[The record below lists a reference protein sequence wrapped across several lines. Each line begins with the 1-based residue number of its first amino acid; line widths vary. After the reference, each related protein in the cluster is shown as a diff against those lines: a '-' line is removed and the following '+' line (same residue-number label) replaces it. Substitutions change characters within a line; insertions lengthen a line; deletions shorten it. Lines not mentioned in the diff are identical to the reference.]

1 MKLLLPRF
9 LALSLL
15 AAAPALHA
23 ELDAVLDAAQPAIS
37 GGASYV
43 NVMSTQ
49 GMGWRWTKDAGRR
62 DYGQIFPVKQ
72 PFSASELA
80 VQVLYSDP
88 FRAAKRA
95 AFQLDFLRF
104 PSGDLKQTPD
114 VVATYD
120 GTLPPNPGLGTGEA
134 AWLRFRFPGVK
145 FEGGSSYGFLLR
157 FKEEGAAEQNIIFR
171 VTPSSTPDGGY
182 GIMEADGSG
191 QIEKGPSMNFLLGAS
206 APGSA
211 SAAPRTPSVLT
222 VDQRATDGYRTL
234 AAATAAAQPGD
245 TIRIAP
251 GSGPY
256 REPLYIQRSGAAEQ
270 PITIDGSGETITG
283 FDPLV
288 FTERNGEWSFDV
300 ASFLAARPN
309 VQGFTKVGGKWT
321 SVVPGGF
328 PSVLVHHGRR
338 VFQDAVTGQFEEKVR
353 LSDDGTRL
361 ILLDPAQRDGWEIA
375 ARDRVVVILNASYQT
390 FRNIRATGSLNDG
403 FNLHGTGEGLVFE
416 NIEGSQN
423 LDEGFSAHDTIA
435 CEIVGGVFSQ
445 NDNGIGNVGQSR
457 LVARDIRTFD
467 NTGYGLWFLDASAT
481 LENASSWGNGVAQFA
496 LHGKASAIVRDV
508 SAVPPAAATKPRM
521 SYEESAKRN
530 DSRLQ
535 EIAATARCEG
545 AVTETS
551 APAPARTAAQ

>member
-1 MKLLLPRF
+1 MKLLLSRF

-15 AAAPALHA
+15 AAPALHA
-23 ELDAVLDAAQPAIS
+23 ELDAVLEAAQPAIS

-62 DYGQIFPVKQ
+62 DYGQIFPAKQ
-72 PFSASELA
+72 SFSASELA
-80 VQVLYSDP
+80 VQVLYADP
-88 FRAAKRA
+88 FRAARRA

-104 PSGDLKQTPD
+104 PSGNLTEPPD
-114 VVATYD
+114 VVATFD

-134 AWLRFRFPGVK
+134 AWLRFRFPEVK

-182 GIMEADGSG
+182 GIMEADGG
-191 QIEKGPSMNFLLGAS
+191 GKIEKGPSMNFLLGKSS
-206 APGSA
+206 AGSA
-211 SAAPRTPSVLT
+211 SAAPRPPATLT
-222 VDQRATDGYRTL
+222 IDQRATDGYRTL
-234 AAATAAAQPGD
+234 ASAVAAAQPGD

-256 REPLYIQRSGAAEQ
+256 RETLYIPRSGTAEQ
-270 PITIDGSGETITG
+270 PITVDGSGETITG

-288 FTERNGEWSFDV
+288 FEERDGEWSFDV

-309 VQGFTKVGGKWT
+309 IQGFTKAGGKWT

-338 VFQDAVTGQFEEKVR
+338 VFQDAATGRFEEKVR
-353 LSDDGTRL
+353 LSDDGSRL

-375 ARDRVVVILNASYQT
+375 ARDRVVVILNASHQT

-403 FNLHGTGEGLVFE
+403 FNLHGTGEGLVFA

-435 CEIVGGVFSQ
+435 CEITGGVFTQ

-457 LVARDIRTFD
+457 LIARDIRTFD
-467 NTGYGLWFLDASAT
+467 NTGYGLWFLDATAT

-496 LHGKASAIVRDV
+496 LHGKAAATVRNV
-508 SAVPPAAATKPRM
+508 SAVPPASATKPRM

>member
-1 MKLLLPRF
+1 MKLLTPL
-9 LALSLL
+9 LALTLL
-15 AAAPALHA
+15 ATPALRA
-23 ELDAVLDAAQPAIS
+23 ELDAVLEAAQPPVT

-72 PFSASELA
+72 SFSASELA
-80 VQVLYSDP
+80 VQVLYADP

-95 AFQLDFLRF
+95 AFQLDFLHF

-120 GTLPPNPGLGTGEA
+120 GMLPPNPGLGTGEA
-134 AWLRFRFPGVK
+134 AWLRFRFPEVK
-145 FEGGSSYGFLLR
+145 FDGGASYGFLLR

-182 GIMEADGSG
+182 GIMELDGSG
-191 QIEKGPSMNFLLGAS
+191 QIEKGPSVNFLLGTTA
-206 APGSA
+206 AGSA
-211 SAAPRTPSVLT
+211 SAAPRTPVILT
-222 VDQRATDGYRTL
+222 VNQRATDGYRTL
-234 AAATAAAQPGD
+234 AAAAAAAQPGD

-256 REPLYIQRSGAAEQ
+256 REPLYISRSGTADQ
-270 PITIDGSGETITG
+270 PIIVDGSGETITG

-300 ASFLAARPN
+300 AAFLAARPN
-309 VQGFTKVGGKWT
+309 VQGFTKVDGKWT

-338 VFQDAVTGQFEEKVR
+338 VFQDAATGQFEEKVR
-353 LSDDGTRL
+353 LSDDGSRL
-361 ILLDPAQRDGWEIA
+361 ILLDPAERDGWEIA
-375 ARDRVVVILNASYQT
+375 ARDRVVVILNASWQT

-435 CEIVGGVFSQ
+435 CKIIGGVFTQ

-457 LVARDIRTFD
+457 LVARDIRTYE

-481 LENASSWGNGVAQFA
+481 LENARSWDNGVAQFA
-496 LHGKASAIVRDV
+496 LHGKASATVSDV
-508 SAVPPAAATKPRM
+508 TAVPPAGTMKRRM
-521 SYEESAKRN
+521 SYEESAKRT

-545 AVTETS
+545 AVTETA
-551 APAPARTAAQ
+551 APDPARTAAQ